1 MRDGN
6 GILFFSFFRKRKD
19 IMDSPTLG
27 ACPKRIKLKSLMNLN
42 F

>member
-19 IMDSPTLG
+19 IMDSLTLAG
-27 ACPKRIKLKSLMNLN
+27 MHKKINEDCSVDLS